1 MTDQQNLSIGTKEGW
16 RAVVNA
22 GPTPRPQLLA
32 TGRLTRLSNAE
43 SSRYNKQRRLWHA
56 NMGVLQTPQ
65 LLQLHDTLWD
75 VLDSN
80 VQSGDRA
87 KGAVAIEG
95 DSNLGKSTAVELFAK
110 KFHQRE
116 IAESGDR
123 TDDGHERWPVAR
135 VTLTGN
141 PTIRDLNASLLHYFA
156 HPGITKGS
164 AGDFARRA
172 LALFLACEVRLLI
185 VDDLH
190 FLRWESADGTK
201 VTNQLK
207 YLANDFPITMLLVGV
222 GLTDL
227 GLYRQGR
234 TFGKAVLGPTARRTT
249 KHAMTPFCAKSAE
262 GRREWRKVLRAIE
275 RNLVLAKHDTGIL
288 ASTLSDYLFER
299 STGYMGSLVNL
310 INRGC
315 ARAIRT
321 GAEALTEDLLD
332 QVDIDVAAEAERKK
346 TAALLRACAFK

>member
-1 MTDQQNLSIGTKEGW
+1 
-16 RAVVNA
+16 
-22 GPTPRPQLLA
+22 
-32 TGRLTRLSNAE
+32 
-43 SSRYNKQRRLWHA
+43 
-56 NMGVLQTPQ
+56 MGVLQTPQ
-65 LLQLHDTLWD
+65 LLQLHEKLWD

-95 DSNLGKSTAVELFAK
+95 DSNVGKSTAVELFAK
-110 KFHQRE
+110 EFHRRE
-116 IAESGDR
+116 IAENGER
-123 TDDGHERWPVAR
+123 TEDGHERWPVAR
-135 VTLTGN
+135 VTLSGN

-156 HPGITKGS
+156 HPGITRGS

-185 VDDLH
+185 VVDLH
-190 FLRWESADGTK
+190 FLRWESADGSK

-207 YLANDFPITMLLVGV
+207 YLANDFPITLLLAGI

-249 KHAMTPFCAKSAE
+249 KHDISPFCGKSAD
-262 GRREWRKVLRAIE
+262 GRRQWRKVLRAIE
-275 RNLVLAKHDTGIL
+275 RNLVLANHDTGIL

-299 STGYMGSLVNL
+299 STGYMGSVVNL

-321 GAEALTEDLLD
+321 GKEALTEDLLE
-332 QVDIDVAAEAERKK
+332 QVDIDVAAEADRKR
-346 TAALLRACAFK
+346 TAALLRACAVK